1 MDRGDDKRPLANGRS
16 DPFERTGLDVKVAQ
30 EADLPVVIDILA
42 EAAAWI
48 KDKGI
53 DQWPSP
59 PNEFWRERVAYM
71 VERGE
76 MFTVGVVKNR
86 FAIVRITTANH
97 HWPDDNLALYVGL
110 LAVRSNMHGQGL
122 GAHILTWA
130 ARKAQREGKRFL
142 RLDCLAGNA
151 RLRQYYE
158 DQGFIYRGQFTS
170 GEYVGAMYETL
181 LPGAH

>member
-1 MDRGDDKRPLANGRS
+1 MKITP
-16 DPFERTGLDVKVAQ
+16 TTVLDFKVAQ
-30 EADLPVVIDILA
+30 AADLPVVLDILA

-59 PNEFWRERVAYM
+59 PNAFWRQRLQGM

-76 MFTVGVVKNR
+76 MFTVGIVTNR
-86 FAIVRITTANH
+86 LAMVRITTSNR

-110 LAVRSNMHGQGL
+110 LAIRTQMHGHGL

-130 ARKAQREGKRFL
+130 ALKAQREGKRFL
-142 RLDCLAGNA
+142 RLDCLASNR
-151 RLRQYYE
+151 RLCQYYE
-158 DQGFIYRGQFTS
+158 EQGFVYKGRFTS
-170 GEYVGAMYETL
+170 GEYVAAMYEKPLATV
-181 LPGAH
+181 